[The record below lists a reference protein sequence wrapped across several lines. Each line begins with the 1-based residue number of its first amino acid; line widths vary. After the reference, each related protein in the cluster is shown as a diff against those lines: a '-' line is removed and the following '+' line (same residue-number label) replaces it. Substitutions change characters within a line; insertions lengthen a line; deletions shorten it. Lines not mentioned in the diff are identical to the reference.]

1 VPWVAVTL
9 EVEAVQSE
17 AFSDALME
25 EGAQS
30 VWIDGPDAAR
40 DPLHSRL
47 HALLAEGAD
56 PAALLGRAAAAT
68 GLAVPA
74 FTTRAIADE
83 DWVRKTQ
90 AQFAP
95 LRLEGRLWI
104 VPSWHEPPRDPA
116 AAVVRLDPGMAF
128 GTGSHPS
135 TRLALGWLARRLAP
149 GESLLDYGCGSGI
162 LAIAAA
168 KLGAARVDGVDVDP
182 QALVTAKKNARA
194 NGVALRV
201 FPPERLPPG
210 AYDVVVANI
219 LSQPLIVLEP
229 MLAAR
234 TRRGGRIAL
243 SGILAAQ
250 SAEVAAAYA
259 GDFAMRVAATQE
271 GWDLLEGARQ

>member
-1 VPWVAVTL
+1 VPWVGVTL
-9 EVEAVQSE
+9 EVEAAQAE

-30 VWIDGPDAAR
+30 VWLEEPAAPR
-40 DPLHSRL
+40 QRL
-47 HALLAEGAD
+47 HALLAERAD
-56 PAALLGRAAAAT
+56 AANLLARAAAAA
-68 GLAVPA
+68 GLELPRYEARAV
-74 FTTRAIADE
+74 ADE
-83 DWVRKTQ
+83 DWVRATQ

-95 LRLEGRLWI
+95 LCLEGRLWI
-104 VPSWHEPPRDPA
+104 VPSWHEPPSDPA

-135 TRLALGWLARRLAP
+135 TRLVLAWLARQLAP
-149 GESLLDYGCGSGI
+149 GARVLDYGCGSGI

-168 KLGAARVDGVDVDP
+168 KLGAASADAVDVDP
-182 QALVTAKKNARA
+182 QALATAADNARA

-210 AYDVVVANI
+210 SYDVVMANI

-229 MLAAR
+229 LLAAR
-234 TRRGGRIAL
+234 MRHGGRIVL
-243 SGILAAQ
+243 SGILDAQ

-259 GDFAMRVAATQE
+259 GHFAMRVAASEE
-271 GWDLLEGARQ
+271 GWDLLEGIRR

>member
-1 VPWVAVTL
+1 VPWLAVTL
-9 EVEAVQSE
+9 EVEAAQAE

-30 VWIDGPDAAR
+30 VWLDEPGAPR
-40 DPLHSRL
+40 RRL
-47 HALLAEGAD
+47 HALLEERAD
-56 PAALLGRAAAAT
+56 PAALVARAAGGA
-68 GLAVPA
+68 GLAPPA
-74 FTTRAIADE
+74 FETRRVADE
-83 DWVRKTQ
+83 DWVRASQ

-95 LRLEGRLWI
+95 LCLEGRLWI
-104 VPSWHEPPRDPA
+104 VPSWHEAPRDPA

-135 TRLALGWLARRLAP
+135 TRLALAWLAQVLAP
-149 GESLLDYGCGSGI
+149 GASVLDYGCGSGI

-182 QALVTAKKNARA
+182 QALATAAENARA

-229 MLAAR
+229 LLAAR
-234 TRRGGRIAL
+234 TRPGGRIAL
-243 SGILAAQ
+243 SGILDAQ

-259 GDFAMRVAATQE
+259 GDFATRVAASEE
-271 GWDLLEGARQ
+271 GWDLLEGTRR

>member
-1 VPWVAVTL
+1 VPWLAVTL
-9 EVEAVQSE
+9 EVEAAQAE

-30 VWIDGPDAAR
+30 VWLEQPGAPRA
-40 DPLHSRL
+40 RL
-47 HALLAEGAD
+47 HALIEERAD
-56 PAALLGRAAAAT
+56 AAALLGRAAAAM
-68 GLAVPA
+68 GLARPPFEA
-74 FTTRAIADE
+74 RAVADA
-83 DWVRKTQ
+83 DWVRATQ

-95 LRLEGRLWI
+95 LCLEQRLWI
-104 VPSWHEPPRDPA
+104 VPSWHAAPRDPA
-116 AAVVRLDPGMAF
+116 AAVVRLDPGLAF

-135 TRLALGWLARRLAP
+135 TRLVLAWLARELPQGA
-149 GESLLDYGCGSGI
+149 SLLDYGCGSGI

-168 KLGAARVDGVDVDP
+168 KLGAARVDGVDLDP
-182 QALVTAKKNARA
+182 QALATAAENARA

-229 MLAAR
+229 LLAAR

-243 SGILAAQ
+243 SGILDAQ

-259 GDFAMRVAATQE
+259 GEFEMRVAASEE
-271 GWDLLEGARQ
+271 GWDLLEGVRR

>member
-1 VPWVAVTL
+1 MPWLGVTL
-9 EVEAVQSE
+9 DVESAQAE
-17 AFSDALME
+17 AFSDARME

-30 VWIDGPDAAR
+30 LWLGEPGAAR
-40 DPLHSRL
+40 QRV
-47 HALLAEGAD
+47 HALLAERDDA
-56 PAALLGRAAAAT
+56 AALLARAATAA
-68 GLAVPA
+68 GLALPPYQ
-74 FTTRAIADE
+74 TRGIADE
-83 DWVRKTQ
+83 DWVRTTQ

-95 LRLEGRLWI
+95 LCLEGRLWI
-104 VPSWHEPPRDPA
+104 VPSWHQAPRDPA

-135 TRLALGWLARRLAP
+135 TRLVLAWLARELTP
-149 GESLLDYGCGSGI
+149 GASVLDYGCGSGI

-168 KLGAARVDGVDVDP
+168 RLGAASADAVDVDT
-182 QALVTAKKNARA
+182 QALETAADNARA

-210 AYDVVVANI
+210 SYDVVVANI

-229 MLAAR
+229 LLAAR

-243 SGILAAQ
+243 SGILDAQ

-259 GDFAMRVAATQE
+259 ADFTMRVAASEE
-271 GWDLLEGARQ
+271 GWDLLEGTRR

>member
-1 VPWVAVTL
+1 VPWVGVTL
-9 EVEAVQSE
+9 QVEAAQAE
-17 AFSDALME
+17 AFSDALLE

-30 VWIDGPDAAR
+30 VWLEEPAAPR
-40 DPLHSRL
+40 QRL
-47 HALLAEGAD
+47 HVLLAEQAD
-56 PAALLGRAAAAT
+56 AAKLLARAAAAAS
-68 GLAVPA
+68 LALPRYQ
-74 FTTRAIADE
+74 TRTVADE
-83 DWVRKTQ
+83 DWVRATQ

-95 LRLEGRLWI
+95 LCLGGRLWI
-104 VPSWHEPPRDPA
+104 VPSWHEAPSDPA

-135 TRLALGWLARRLAP
+135 TRLVLAWLARQLAP
-149 GESLLDYGCGSGI
+149 RARVLDYGCGSGI

-168 KLGAARVDGVDVDP
+168 KLGAASADAVDVDA
-182 QALVTAKKNARA
+182 QALATAADNARA

-201 FPPERLPPG
+201 FAPERLPPG
-210 AYDVVVANI
+210 SYDVVMANI

-229 MLAAR
+229 LLAAR

-259 GDFAMRVAATQE
+259 SDFAMRVAASEE
-271 GWDLLEGARQ
+271 GWDLLEGMRR